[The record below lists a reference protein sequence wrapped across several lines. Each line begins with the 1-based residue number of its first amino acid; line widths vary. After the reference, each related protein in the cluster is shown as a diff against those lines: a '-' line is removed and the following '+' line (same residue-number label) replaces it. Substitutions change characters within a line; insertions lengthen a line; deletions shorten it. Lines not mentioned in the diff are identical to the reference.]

1 MTARIVNAPSVL
13 YLFCGVG
20 HENQQSEWFKVKTGV
35 RQGCVISPVIFLIV
49 MGWAMRRASADKPI
63 GLVCGLTDRLED
75 CNFADDIALLSHS
88 QAEIQEKTT
97 RVEQIAK
104 SVVLKMDSL
113 AKPNS

>member
-49 MGWAMRRASADKPI
+49 IDWVMRRATADKPR
-63 GLVCGLTDRLED
+63 GLVWGLTFYLED
-75 CNFADDIALLSHS
+75 CDFAAEIALLSHS
-88 QAEIQEKTT
+88 QTDIEEK
-97 RVEQIAK
+97 
-104 SVVLKMDSL
+104 
-113 AKPNS
+113 NN